1 MEKENKKRI
10 EGYLRSTISNENR
23 GLLCCLRWRAMEEE
37 NKGERYERKGR
48 KISGITGGHFWNIS
62 KKLKCFFKKKHLSSD
77 SLKITSSVFPDF
89 QKCFLKFAKHFI
101 FIPKTL
107 KSVFKGRNTFKNHC
121 QTGS

>member
-1 MEKENKKRI
+1 M
-10 EGYLRSTISNENR
+10 NER
-23 GLLCCLRWRAMEEE
+23 E
-37 NKGERYERKGR
+37 ERYQESLG
-48 KISGITGGHFWNIS
+48 GIFGIFQKNWS
-62 KKLKCFFKKKHLSSD
+62 VFFLKKHLSSD
-77 SLKITSSVFPDF
+77 SLKITLSVFPDF

>member
-62 KKLKCFFKKKHLSSD
+62 KKLKCFFKK
-77 SLKITSSVFPDF
+77 
-89 QKCFLKFAKHFI
+89 
-101 FIPKTL
+101 
-107 KSVFKGRNTFKNHC
+107 NTC
-121 QTGS
+121 QVIL

>member
-1 MEKENKKRI
+1 MLSQMESDGGGE
-10 EGYLRSTISNENR
+10 
-23 GLLCCLRWRAMEEE
+23 
-37 NKGERYERKGR
+37 KGERYERKGR
-48 KISGITGGHFWNIS
+48 KISGITVGHFWNIS

-107 KSVFKGRNTFKNHC
+107 KNVFKCRNTFKNRY
-121 QTGS
+121 

>member
-23 GLLCCLRWRAMEEE
+23 DLLCCLRWRAMEEE

-48 KISGITGGHFWNIS
+48 KISRITVGHFWNIS
-62 KKLKCFFKKKHLSSD
+62 KKLKCFLKKKHLSSD

-101 FIPKTL
+101 FIIKTL
-107 KSVFKGRNTFKNHC
+107 KSVFKGRNTFKNYC